1 MVDQW
6 QALVWPHLAAVMRVA
21 RILVANASDA
31 EDLAQETMFKS
42 YRSFET
48 FKQGSD
54 VKAWLMTILRNTWRD
69 RMRLASSRE
78 AIMSLEDG
86 LNEAQEESASE
97 ALDWEKICEN
107 PEEILNEISD
117 QQIIDALRA
126 LPVELRWTLLLV
138 DVEGMDHEEAARLM
152 GVPVGTIKSRAHRG
166 RGLSRSGPGR
176 PASPGLRSRRRH
188 AANRYPCARHR
199 CIPPQ
204 TGDKSR

>member
-48 FKQGSD
+48 FRQGSD

-86 LNEAQEESASE
+86 LNEAQEEPASE

-166 RGLSRSGPGR
+166 RALLKQALLPIARE
-176 PASPGLRSRRRH
+176 RRLIR
-188 AANRYPCARHR
+188 
-199 CIPPQ
+199 
-204 TGDKSR
+204 D

>member
-1 MVDQW
+1 VDSKQAAKQW
-6 QALVWPHLAAVMRVA
+6 QALVWPHLAAVLRVA
-21 RILVANASDA
+21 RILSEHAADA

-78 AIMSLEDG
+78 TIVSLEDE
-86 LNEAQEESASE
+86 LIEAQEEPSRE

-117 QQIIDALRA
+117 QQIIDALRDF
-126 LPVELRWTLLLV
+126 PVELRWTLLLV
-138 DVEGMDHEEAARLM
+138 DVEGMDHEETAQLM
-152 GVPVGTIKSRAHRG
+152 GVPVGTVKSRAHRG
-166 RGLSRSGPGR
+166 RAL
-176 PASPGLRSRRRH
+176 LRQALLPIARERRLIR
-188 AANRYPCARHR
+188 
-199 CIPPQ
+199 
-204 TGDKSR
+204 D

>member
-1 MVDQW
+1 VDSKQTTKQW
-6 QALVWPHLAAVMRVA
+6 QALVWPHLAAVLRVA
-21 RILVANASDA
+21 RILCANAADA

-69 RMRLASSRE
+69 RIRLASSHE
-78 AIMSLEDG
+78 TIVSLDDE
-86 LNEAQEESASE
+86 LIEEEPLGE

-117 QQIIDALRA
+117 QQVIDALHDI
-126 LPVELRWTLLLV
+126 PVELRWTLLLV
-138 DVEGMDHEEAARLM
+138 DVEGMDHEEAAQLM

-166 RGLSRSGPGR
+166 RAL
-176 PASPGLRSRRRH
+176 LRQALLPIARERRLIR
-188 AANRYPCARHR
+188 
-199 CIPPQ
+199 
-204 TGDKSR
+204 D